1 MKKLYALPAIVI
13 ISLLAACSEPE
24 DVEDAESGEFFLNNI
39 YVDSVEAN
47 SGYSMIHEIQ
57 WTGEEAVTINSFDL
71 VKENHEPVTFNDDGI
86 AYEVYG
92 ADPLKQTGVYSEGHD
107 IGAVEDISN
116 YEIADTGRI
125 VLVLRLGEVS
135 EDPHRAARIN
145 YTVNGEEQEVIY
157 DWDGYK
163 QFSTR
168 ES

>member
-1 MKKLYALPAIVI
+1 MKRLLALPAIVI
-13 ISLLAACSEPE
+13 ISLLAACSETE
-24 DVEDAESGEFFLNNI
+24 DVENAENGEFLLDSI
-39 YVDSVEAN
+39 YIDSVEAN
-47 SGYSMIHEIQ
+47 STYSMIHEIE

-71 VKENHEPVTFNDDGI
+71 VKENHEPITFDEDGI

-92 ADPLKQTGVYSEGHD
+92 ADPLKQVGVYEEGHD
-107 IGAVEDISN
+107 IGAVEDISG
-116 YEIADTGRI
+116 YEIDETGRI

-163 QFSTR
+163 QFSTG

>member
-1 MKKLYALPAIVI
+1 MKRFAVFPALFLIMI
-13 ISLLAACSEPE
+13 LAACSESK
-24 DVEDAESGEFFLNNI
+24 DVENAESGEFFLDSI
-39 YVDSVEAN
+39 YMDSVEAN
-47 SGYSMIHEIQ
+47 STYSMIHEIE

-71 VKENHEPVTFNDDGI
+71 VKENHEPVTFDEDGM

-92 ADPLKQTGVYSEGHD
+92 ADPLKQVGVYSEDHN
-107 IGAVEDISN
+107 IGAVEDISG
-116 YEIADTGRI
+116 YEIDDTGRI
-125 VLVLRLGEVS
+125 VLVLRLGEVA

-163 QFSTR
+163 QFSTE